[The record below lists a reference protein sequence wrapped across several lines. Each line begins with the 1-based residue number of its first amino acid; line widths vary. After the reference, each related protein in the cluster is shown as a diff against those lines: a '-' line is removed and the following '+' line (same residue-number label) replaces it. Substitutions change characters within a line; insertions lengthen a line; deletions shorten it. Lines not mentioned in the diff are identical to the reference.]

1 MPPLDPDT
9 ADRLSRFR
17 LSPIA
22 AADTIPLRHAVLR
35 PMQPLE
41 ACRYPGDDAPT
52 TYHAG
57 AWAEGDLIGVAS
69 VFRESEDGTTDG
81 PDWRIRGMAVE
92 APWRGRGVG
101 GALLRAV
108 IAHCALQQDGG
119 LLWCNARTAV
129 EPFYRRYGFVR
140 DGQEFDLPP
149 LGPHVRLHRPLG
161 MMDRARRM

>member
-1 MPPLDPDT
+1 
-9 ADRLSRFR
+9 
-17 LSPIA
+17 
-22 AADTIPLRHAVLR
+22 
-35 PMQPLE
+35 MQPLE
-41 ACRYPGDDAPT
+41 DCHYDGDDAPS

-69 VFRESEDGTTDG
+69 VYRETEDGGTDG
-81 PDWRIRGMAVE
+81 PDWRIRGMVVE
-92 APWRGRGVG
+92 TPWRGRGVG

-129 EPFYRRYGFVR
+129 EPFYRHFGFVR
-140 DGQEFDLPP
+140 EGSEFDLPP
-149 LGPHVRLHRPLG
+149 LGPHIRLHRPLG